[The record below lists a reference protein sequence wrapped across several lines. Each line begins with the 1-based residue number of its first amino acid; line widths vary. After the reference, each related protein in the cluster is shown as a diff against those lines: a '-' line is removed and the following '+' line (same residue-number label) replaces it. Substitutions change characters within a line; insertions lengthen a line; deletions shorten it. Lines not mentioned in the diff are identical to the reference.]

1 MNVTLQEFL
10 DALWHYDKSILIIKD
25 QYLDAIDEG
34 IRNGFR
40 FSDFWDY
47 PEFALD
53 WKYNS
58 MQPRFYLHEKW
69 ANGKVVAFNVFD
81 EGMMVFVEYEKE
93 NIDVSDS

>member
-1 MNVTLQEFL
+1 MNVTLGEFL
-10 DALWHYDKSILIIKD
+10 NALWHYDKSILIIKD
-25 QYLDAIDEG
+25 EYLDAVEAG
-34 IRNGFR
+34 IRNGFKL
-40 FSDFWDY
+40 SDFNDY

-58 MQPRFYLHEKW
+58 MLPKIYLHEKL
-69 ANGKVVAFNVFD
+69 ANSNVTAFNVFD